1 MNIGYSTEFE
11 GEFRVNKKV
20 DKKTY
25 DLLVGLAT
33 TRRMKRAG
41 LDPEIYGIE
50 GEFYVEED
58 NDTPE
63 SRYTPK
69 QGKIVDVN
77 EPPKTQPGLWC
88 QWEIQGDKQTI
99 EWDGGEKFHNYI
111 EWIKYIVSRILKPK
125 GYVLNGAVRW
135 RGDDFGDVGSIFV
148 KDNEI
153 TIAPGSF

>member
-1 MNIGYSTEFE
+1 MGYSTEFE
-11 GEFRVNKKV
+11 GGFTVNKKV

-25 DLLVGLAT
+25 DLLVGLVT

-41 LDPEIYGIE
+41 LDSEIYGIE

-58 NDTPE
+58 NDTP
-63 SRYTPK
+63 K
-69 QGKIVDVN
+69 QGTIVDVN
-77 EPPKTQPGLWC
+77 EPPKTQPSLWC
-88 QWEIQGDKQTI
+88 QWKIQGDKQTI
-99 EWDGGEKFHNYI
+99 EWDGDEKFYNYI
-111 EWIKYIVSRILKPK
+111 EWIKYIVNRILKPK

>member
-1 MNIGYSTEFE
+1 MGYSTEFE
-11 GEFRVNKKV
+11 GEFKVNKKV

-33 TRRMKRAG
+33 TRRMKRKG
-41 LDPEIYGIE
+41 LDPKIYGIE

-58 NDTPE
+58 NFAPI
-63 SRYTPK
+63 K
-69 QGKIVDVN
+69 GIIVDNN

-88 QWEIQGDKQTI
+88 QWKIQENKQTI
-99 EWDGGEKFHNYI
+99 KWDGNEKFHDYI
-111 EWIKYIVSRILKPK
+111 EWLEYIVNRILKPK
-125 GYVLNGAVRW
+125 GYVLNGSVRW

-148 KDNEI
+148 KDNEV